1 MTTADLIAERARD
14 VRLLGDGTTLP
25 SPCVSICRMDAASGF
40 CEGCLRT
47 LDEIAAWGMLDARG
61 KRAVWALIEQRAAS

>member
-14 VRLLGDGTTLP
+14 VRLLGDGATLP

-40 CEGCLRT
+40 CEGC
-47 LDEIAAWGMLDARG
+47 
-61 KRAVWALIEQRAAS
+61 